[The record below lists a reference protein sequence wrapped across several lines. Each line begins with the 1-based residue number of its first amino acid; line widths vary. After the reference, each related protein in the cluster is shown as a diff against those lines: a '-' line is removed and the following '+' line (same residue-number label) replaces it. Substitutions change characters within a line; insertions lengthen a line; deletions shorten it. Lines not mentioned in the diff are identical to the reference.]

1 MAISEAN
8 GLAESAYVIEPLLP
22 WQSAPLED
30 WLGQRARWHHATLL
44 HGPAGSGIRRL
55 GFHLAQ
61 GLLCR
66 TLAEGGATGTGLA
79 CGQCDACHLFITGG
93 HPDFRLVARTH
104 AEKPDAAGELR
115 LRDAIVVDQ
124 VRELIDDFL
133 YLTSHRQGA
142 KVVMIYLAEEM
153 NPAAANGLLKSLE
166 EPPPDTFFLLLSHRL
181 RRLRPTVISRCRMLP
196 APQPATEIAADWLT
210 AQGAADAPL
219 LLAQAGGAPLKALTM
234 MDEDYQAERARF
246 LRRLAEPRRLS
257 VIAMGLEVDTGPR
270 VVRKARL
277 QAWFDWL
284 ATWTFDLALCAS
296 GGTPRY
302 HPDFAQQ
309 LANLSAVVA
318 PQTVLRY
325 HRALLVDRALLAHP
339 LNARLVAENALF
351 GYRQAV
357 LGE

>member
-1 MAISEAN
+1 MSEDT
-8 GLAESAYVIEPLLP
+8 GLAESAYDIDPLLP
-22 WQSAPLED
+22 WQSAPLRG
-30 WLGQRARWHHATLL
+30 WLAQRAHWHHATLL

-55 GFHLAQ
+55 GLHLAQ

-66 TLAEGGATGTGLA
+66 TLAGDGGSVTGLA
-79 CGQCDACHLFITGG
+79 CGQCDACHLFATGG
-93 HPDFRLVARTH
+93 HPDFRLVVRTH
-104 AEKPDAAGELR
+104 ADKPDAAGELR

-124 VRELIDDFL
+124 IRELIDSFL

-166 EPPPDTFFLLLSHRL
+166 EPPPDTYFLLLSHRL
-181 RRLRPTVISRCRMLP
+181 RLLRPTVISRCRMLP
-196 APQPATEIAADWLT
+196 APQPAPDVAAAWL
-210 AQGAADAPL
+210 AGYGAADAPL

-234 MDEDYQAERARF
+234 MDDDYQAERARF

-257 VIAMGLEVDTGPR
+257 VIAMGLEVDTGAR

-284 ATWTFDLALCAS
+284 ATWTFDLAACAAGS
-296 GGTPRY
+296 APRY
-302 HPDFAQQ
+302 HPDFAPQ
-309 LANLSAVVA
+309 LTRLSAAVA
-318 PQTVLRY
+318 PQSVLRY
-325 HRALLVDRALLAHP
+325 HRALLLERALLGHP
-339 LNARLVAENALF
+339 LNSRLVAENALF